1 MKYRLVYL
9 RLRRAARAASASKLS
24 VAVVGSG
31 IRPVTGI
38 EPFRKCTMVSSPIM
52 EPVKYWLA
60 LNSNVSVPENRV
72 ILSCAVADAVDSVA
86 HDAFIV
92 QLCLGRDFSGKD
104 NLIALYQSLA
114 ANTAFW
120 ILR

>member
-1 MKYRLVYL
+1 
-9 RLRRAARAASASKLS
+9 
-24 VAVVGSG
+24 
-31 IRPVTGI
+31 
-38 EPFRKCTMVSSPIM
+38 M

-72 ILSCAVADAVDSVA
+72 ILSRAVADAVNCIADNPLV
-86 HDAFIV
+86 V
-92 QLCLGRDFSGKD
+92 KLCLGGNFPGKH